1 MQSDQAE
8 TIAAQALAWMTAQD
22 GLTDVFLSASGLDPA
37 MVNRMA
43 GEPEFLAAV
52 LDFLLS
58 ADQHVTGF
66 CTAQGLTPET
76 LLAARTRLPGGD
88 LPHWT

>member
-1 MQSDQAE
+1 
-8 TIAAQALAWMTAQD
+8 MTAQE
-22 GLTDVFLSASGLDPA
+22 GLTEVFLSASGLDPA

-66 CTAQGLTPET
+66 CAAQGLPPET
-76 LLAARTRLPGGD
+76 LRAARARLPGGD